1 MITPAGVRAA
11 SGRRPGGGW
20 QSRQVQREVVAGIG
34 AAAGPSADLVV
45 DLGAHHPSTHGA
57 LRLALVLDGDCIVR
71 AEPLVGAL
79 HRGAEKLFEVRDYR
93 QVVVLANRHDWLSAF
108 ANELG
113 IVLAVERM
121 MGMVVPDRA
130 VWLRVLLAELNRVL
144 SHLFLLGASVPG
156 VSVHAEREAVQRVM
170 EEATGGRVH
179 HMANRVGGLKEDVP
193 DGWTGRVRATGSA
206 VRRAVPALL
215 AAVDA
220 GPGRGV
226 GVLDA
231 AAVLSYG
238 VSGPVARASGVDVD
252 LRRDD
257 PYLAYAELD
266 VPVVLGTDG
275 DAHTRFRCLAEQVA
289 VSLDLVDACLDRLPA
304 GPVAVRL
311 PKTVKPPEGTTYAWT
326 ENPLGS
332 MGYYLVSR
340 GGKTPWRL
348 AMRTASFNNV
358 SALPHLLPGVALPDL
373 VTVLSSLFFVLGD
386 VDK

>member
-1 MITPAGVRAA
+1 M
-11 SGRRPGGGW
+11 
-20 QSRQVQREVVAGIG
+20 QREVVAGIG
-34 AAAGPSADLVV
+34 AAAAPAADLVV
-45 DLGAHHPSTHGA
+45 DLGAQHPSTHGA
-57 LRLALVLDGDCIVR
+57 LRLALVLDGDRIVR

-130 VWLRVLLAELNRVL
+130 VWLRTLLAELNRVL
-144 SHLFLLGASVPG
+144 SHLFFLGASLPG
-156 VSVHAEREAVQRVM
+156 LSVHAEREAVQRVM
-170 EEATGGRVH
+170 EEATGGRLH
-179 HMANRVGGLKEDVP
+179 YMANRVGGLKEDVP
-193 DGWTGRVRATGSA
+193 DGWTGRVRAVVAA
-206 VRRAVPALL
+206 VRLAVPALL
-215 AAVDA
+215 TAVDE

-231 AAVLSYG
+231 AAVLSFG
-238 VSGPVARASGVDVD
+238 ASGPVARASGVDVD

-257 PYLAYAELD
+257 PYLAYPELD
-266 VPVVLGTDG
+266 VRVALGSAG
-275 DAHTRFRCLAEQVA
+275 DAHARFRCLAEQVGA
-289 VSLDLVDACLDRLPA
+289 ALDLVDACLDRLPA

-311 PKTVKPPEGTTYAWT
+311 PKTVKPPEGATYAWT
-326 ENPLGS
+326 ENPLGA

-340 GGKTPWRL
+340 GGRTPWRL

-358 SALPHLLPGVALPDL
+358 STLPHLLPGVALPDL